1 MFSIINLRLLWIE
14 NLIGVEWSEHRWEQN
29 LGLFGKD
36 EEFKVAYCMARLDAI
51 EEYLKIRKESV
62 MDSDIDV
69 RLSELRI

>member
-1 MFSIINLRLLWIE
+1 
-14 NLIGVEWSEHRWEQN
+14 